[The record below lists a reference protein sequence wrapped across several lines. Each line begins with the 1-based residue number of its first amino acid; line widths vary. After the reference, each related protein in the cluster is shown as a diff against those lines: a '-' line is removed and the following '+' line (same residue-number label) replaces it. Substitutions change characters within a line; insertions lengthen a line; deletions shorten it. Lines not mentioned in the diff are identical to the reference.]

1 MTKLLNRLAARAA
14 IKVCTIDKDF
24 AAKMIALTVCT
35 FAVSVLL
42 YDPALAQTL
51 ESIDKAAT
59 KFDTFIGGTFAKTVA
74 GIALAGTGFAA
85 LFNRLSWFWFGA
97 VMLGTAII
105 FGRKQIIDIFAGT

>member
-1 MTKLLNRLAARAA
+1 MTKLLNRLATSAA
-14 IKVCTIDKDF
+14 VKVLTIDKDV

-35 FAVSVLL
+35 LAVSVLF